1 MRLIERDQRMKSNWF
16 KTVCKIFLIELVI
29 AVVLLMTIAN
39 EVMKNRKYEAENYG
53 ATIAT
58 NIELLLN
65 QYVSI
70 VESLGDQYLEYGED
84 FAPSFP
90 RICQHIMERDSTV
103 GSLYIAPNGIIQ
115 MAYPQSVNEAT
126 IGFKPA
132 ESPEQ
137 GPATRLAIESKKATV
152 AGPHALIEG
161 GTGFIVRY
169 PIYSNEDQF
178 IGLAI
183 LVMDWDRFV
192 QTIRAEDHGN
202 LYHYAVWK
210 ENTEGT
216 LTDENGFIFSDGE
229 IRKRDI
235 QIAINAPN
243 ETWYLTVEEKDQWS
257 GFRRMLPWVL
267 GTAVFLAVLT
277 YIEYSV
283 IRSREI
289 RRKSEMAE
297 AENRAKQEEMERR
310 LALKEQL
317 LEQDRQRKEQDSLI
331 NALASDYHAIFYIDL
346 DRDSGICYQGKDGMS
361 SLKTGERFVYSEAS
375 ERYAR
380 RHVKEEDQQAFLDFI
395 RIDNLR
401 ARLEKETVISHRFII
416 RVQDR
421 EVYEILRYAGIQ
433 YSEEAGKQVV
443 HTVSAGFLN
452 VDEET
457 RKEIDRQKVLAE
469 ALAAAEEANRA
480 KTIFLSNMSH
490 EIRTPMNA
498 IIGLDNLAL
507 NEKGISKTTR
517 TYLEKIGSSAR
528 HLLGIINDILDM
540 SRIESGRMSVRSE
553 EFSLAET
560 LEQVNTIISGQCREK
575 GVIYDFLI
583 SGEVDEYYIGD
594 AMKLRQVLINILG
607 NAVKFTPR
615 DGTVTFTVE
624 RVARMDE
631 RSTLRFTVRDTGHG
645 ISREFLPKIFEPFSQ
660 EETSLTNRTGSTGL
674 GMPITKNIVELM
686 DGQIDVESEKN
697 VGTTFTVTL
706 TLRDSDWNSDADGHG
721 LPRMEEMDVLL
732 VDDDP
737 ESCEQALQILSQAG
751 ITCEKAGSSSE
762 GMEMVRL
769 RHARREP
776 YSLILVDHDLSGDSV
791 IFARKI
797 HEAAEEESILI
808 LLTARSPEEMGDQAN
823 PAGID
828 AVISKPL
835 SLGKVLTEFRRAF
848 MRKREMM
855 TRKPAELKGR
865 RILLAEDVEVNAE
878 IMIMV
883 LNMRGMEADRAENG
897 RIAVELYE
905 QHEAGYY
912 DAILMDMRMPEM
924 DGLEATRTI
933 RTSGRPD
940 AETIPIIALTANA
953 FDEDVK
959 RSMQAGLNAHLTKPV
974 EPEVLY
980 KTLEKLI
987 RD

>member
-1 MRLIERDQRMKSNWF
+1 M
-16 KTVCKIFLIELVI
+16 
-29 AVVLLMTIAN
+29 
-39 EVMKNRKYEAENYG
+39 G
-53 ATIAT
+53 
-58 NIELLLN
+58 
-65 QYVSI
+65 
-70 VESLGDQYLEYGED
+70 
-84 FAPSFP
+84 
-90 RICQHIMERDSTV
+90 
-103 GSLYIAPNGIIQ
+103 
-115 MAYPQSVNEAT
+115 
-126 IGFKPA
+126 
-132 ESPEQ
+132 
-137 GPATRLAIESKKATV
+137 
-152 AGPHALIEG
+152 
-161 GTGFIVRY
+161 
-169 PIYSNEDQF
+169 
-178 IGLAI
+178 
-183 LVMDWDRFV
+183 
-192 QTIRAEDHGN
+192 
-202 LYHYAVWK
+202 
-210 ENTEGT
+210 
-216 LTDENGFIFSDGE
+216 
-229 IRKRDI
+229 
-235 QIAINAPN
+235 
-243 ETWYLTVEEKDQWS
+243 
-257 GFRRMLPWVL
+257 
-267 GTAVFLAVLT
+267 
-277 YIEYSV
+277 
-283 IRSREI
+283 
-289 RRKSEMAE
+289 
-297 AENRAKQEEMERR
+297 
-310 LALKEQL
+310 
-317 LEQDRQRKEQDSLI
+317 
-331 NALASDYHAIFYIDL
+331 
-346 DRDSGICYQGKDGMS
+346 
-361 SLKTGERFVYSEAS
+361 
-375 ERYAR
+375 
-380 RHVKEEDQQAFLDFI
+380 FLD
-395 RIDNLR
+395 
-401 ARLEKETVISHRFII
+401 
-416 RVQDR
+416 
-421 EVYEILRYAGIQ
+421 
-433 YSEEAGKQVV
+433 
-443 HTVSAGFLN
+443 

-457 RKEIDRQKVLAE
+457 RKEIDRQKVLTE
-469 ALAAAEEANRA
+469 ALAVAEEANRA

-540 SRIESGRMSVRSE
+540 SRIEFGRMSVRSE

-594 AMKLRQVLINILG
+594 VMKLRRVLINILG

-645 ISREFLPKIFEPFSQ
+645 MSREFLPKIFEPFSQ

-706 TLRDSDWNSDADGHG
+706 TLRDSGWNSDADGHG
-721 LPRMEEMDVLL
+721 LPRLEEMDVLL

-776 YSLILVDHDLSGDSV
+776 YSLILVDHDLSGGSV

-855 TRKPAELKGR
+855 TRK
-865 RILLAEDVEVNAE
+865 
-878 IMIMV
+878 
-883 LNMRGMEADRAENG
+883 
-897 RIAVELYE
+897 
-905 QHEAGYY
+905 
-912 DAILMDMRMPEM
+912 
-924 DGLEATRTI
+924 TC
-933 RTSGRPD
+933 
-940 AETIPIIALTANA
+940 
-953 FDEDVK
+953 
-959 RSMQAGLNAHLTKPV
+959 
-974 EPEVLY
+974 
-980 KTLEKLI
+980 
-987 RD
+987 